1 LLSSGQRRPQASRR
15 GSALTQVK
23 ERRET
28 IMSKKK
34 LLTAVLII
42 AIAVALTVPAAM
54 AAEVVQGK
62 CVAIDEENKTYT
74 IEIYDTTKDEK
85 NPYGKSTNKT
95 MVVNYSKALVGKDP
109 EVGNLIRVAYK
120 VEKTENIAIRIMNIT
135 KQDVMKKG

>member
-1 LLSSGQRRPQASRR
+1 
-15 GSALTQVK
+15 
-23 ERRET
+23 
-28 IMSKKK
+28 MSKKK

-74 IEIYDTTKDEK
+74 IEIYDTTKNKE

-95 MVVNYSKALVGKDP
+95 MVVNYSKSMIGKDP

-135 KQDVMKKG
+135 KQDIMKKG